1 MGFSITITEAIMI
14 IASVVLASAFSSY
27 AIYAGTSLQSN
38 IMQNLDDARINM
50 DTHLEIVYAIV
61 NQTSGPSGP
70 SPLFII
76 YVKNTGEMPITDMSL
91 ITLYVGAYGQVT
103 MYSYNPAATTGNG
116 TFNIYDSSGNGVI
129 NIGEAAEIEVFNA
142 TPVTAS
148 LYEAELVL
156 YRGIPSY
163 YLFSP
168 P

>member
-38 IMQNLDDARINM
+38 IMQNLNEASMNM
-50 DTHLEIVYAIV
+50 NTHLEIVYATV
-61 NQTSGPSGP
+61 NQTSNP

-76 YVKNTGEMPITDMSL
+76 YVKNTGNMPVTDMNL
-91 ITLYVGAYGQVT
+91 ITLYVGAYGQAT
-103 MYSYNPAATTGNG
+103 MYSYNAAATNGSG
-116 TFNIYDSSGNGVI
+116 TFSIYISNGSGMIDVGQ
-129 NIGEAAEIEVFNA
+129 AAEIEAFNA
-142 TPVTAS
+142 ANVTAS
-148 LYEAELVL
+148 LYEAEVVL
-156 YRGIPSY
+156 YRGVPSY